1 VIALSLSLLAGGGRR
16 GAMRLVLIV
25 AGVAV
30 GFVFLLGA
38 LAIGPARDAQ
48 DARQA
53 ARDYP
58 LGAAVTDRRPAL
70 LWDASR
76 TAWSSIGDRQLH
88 VIEVA
93 ATGPGA
99 PLPLGATRIPAP
111 GEVLVSPAL
120 GRLLDSRSG
129 RVYRLRFPGHVA
141 GTLGRPVLHDPNELV
156 AMVGMPA
163 DLLNGATRITGWS
176 RLAPSLGDSSGN
188 TFNRRLVYLL
198 AALGVLIPIGVFVA
212 ASTRIGATTRERR
225 FAAMRL
231 VGATPQQV
239 ALAAALEAAAA
250 GLIGGLVG
258 LSLAL
263 VLRTRA
269 EHIGIAGYAAFP
281 SDLAPPLWQVAAVLV
296 AAPLLAAATS
306 LGSMRRVA
314 VTPLGVRR
322 RQVPGRPSARRLVPL
337 ALSWAELAWAVH
349 AGDALTEDGKLVAL
363 GIGFT
368 GVVLGIVVAGPWLV
382 GALASVV
389 ASSARGPGALIAG
402 RRLQASPSTAFRAVG
417 GAVLGVFAATAVLVF
432 LPSQERWANAADGL
446 DTYVAPRPVD
456 AGVQVYRNGAPRER
470 VAALPRQLAALPGV
484 RTQLPAAD
492 TSAGRVLFATCVEAS
507 RVLHHRLTCPARGV
521 LLDRTTYAGPPVGVG
536 DAITIRGVRTT
547 VGGFLPVGL
556 AVGVVA
562 PPGTLRAPPH
572 PSSWILETNGSLATA
587 QRIRAAQTAS
597 GLLGNVET
605 AAPDTVPST
614 VENPLRRQA
623 ELVVAL
629 MLSVAGCSLAV
640 MMIEGVVERR
650 RELAMLAAAG
660 THPRALRS
668 AVALEVLIPL
678 AVASIMS
685 CVIGVLVTA
694 TLLRVRGIG
703 LVVPWL
709 DLGQL
714 LAVTAVVAV
723 GVLALGLPVLGRA
736 IRPDNLRTE

>member
-1 VIALSLSLLAGGGRR
+1 VIGLSLSLLVGGGRR
-16 GAMRLVLIV
+16 GAMRLALIV

-53 ARDYP
+53 ARDAP
-58 LGAAVTDRRPAL
+58 LGAPLNDRRPAL
-70 LWDASR
+70 LWDANR
-76 TAWSSIGDRQLH
+76 AAWSSIGDRQVH

-99 PLPLGATRIPAP
+99 PLPLGATRIPVP
-111 GEVLVSPAL
+111 GQVLVSPAL
-120 GRLLDSRSG
+120 RRLLDSPSG

-156 AMVGMPA
+156 AMVGMPPA
-163 DLLNGATRITGWS
+163 MMNGATRITNWS
-176 RLAPSLGDSSGN
+176 RLAPVDLGHTGN

-231 VGATPQQV
+231 VGATPHQV

-258 LSLAL
+258 LTLAL
-263 VLRTRA
+263 ILRTRA
-269 EHIGIAGYAAFP
+269 EDIGIAGYSAFP
-281 SDLAPPLWQVAAVLV
+281 SDLAPPLWQVAALLV
-296 AAPLLAAATS
+296 AAPLLAAATA

-337 ALSWAELAWAVH
+337 AVSWAELAWAVH
-349 AGDALTEDGKLVAL
+349 AGDRLTEDGKLVAL

-368 GVVLGIVVAGPWLV
+368 GVVLGIVIAGPWLV

-432 LPSQERWANAADGL
+432 LPSQERWANAAGGGT
-446 DTYVAPRPVD
+446 TYVPPRPVD
-456 AGVQVYRNGAPRER
+456 ASVQVYRNGAPRPR
-470 VAALPRQLAALPGV
+470 VEALARQLAALTGV
-484 RTQLPAAD
+484 RAVLPAAE
-492 TSAGRVLFATCVEAS
+492 TSAGRALFATCAQAS
-507 RVLHHRLTCPARGV
+507 RVLHRELTCPARGV
-521 LLDRTTYAGPPVGVG
+521 LIDRTAPVGPPLGIG

-547 VGGFLPVGL
+547 VGGFLEDSP
-556 AVGVVA
+556 VGVVV
-562 PPGTLRAPPH
+562 PPGGAKAPPH
-572 PSSWILETNGSLATA
+572 PSSWIFATDGSLATA
-587 QRIRAAQTAS
+587 QRIRAAQTAC

-605 AAPDTVPST
+605 AAPDSVPVT

-685 CVIGVLVTA
+685 CAVGVLVTA

-709 DLGQL
+709 DLAQL
-714 LAVTAVVAV
+714 LAVTAAVAA

-736 IRPDNLRTE
+736 IRADNLRTE